1 MRAFLKSAL
10 PKYPR
15 PVPVIKFEPPKSVF
29 PSVLNETKYFTKARK
44 GTFKESE
51 ILQPKLKEI

>member
-15 PVPVIKFEPPKSVF
+15 PVIKFEPPKSVF